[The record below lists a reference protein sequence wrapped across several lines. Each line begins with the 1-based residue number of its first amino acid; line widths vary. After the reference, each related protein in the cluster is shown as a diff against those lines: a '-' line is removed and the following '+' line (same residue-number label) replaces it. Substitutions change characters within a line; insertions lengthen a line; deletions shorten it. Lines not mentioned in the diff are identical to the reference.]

1 VSEWERIRDSWPGVT
16 IPNRPLLVAPSILSA
31 DFGRLADEV
40 RAVDRA
46 GADWIHVDVMD
57 GRFVPNLTIGP
68 LVVEAVRKATEK
80 PLDVHLMVVE
90 PDSMLADFAAAGA
103 DGLTVHAEA
112 TVHLHRSLQRIRAL
126 GKRAGVSL
134 NPHTPEDVL
143 DYVLEDVDLV
153 LVMSVNPGF
162 GGQAFI
168 PSQVE
173 KIRRIRKKFDDA
185 GLSVDIEVDG
195 GIKPGTAHQV
205 VAAGANVLV
214 AGSAVFGKSDYA
226 AAIRALREDRG

>member
-1 VSEWERIRDSWPGVT
+1 MNT
-16 IPNRPLLVAPSILSA
+16 QNRPLLIAPSILSA

-68 LVVEAVRKATEK
+68 LVVEAVRKATDK

-112 TVHLHRSLQRIRAL
+112 SVHLHRTLQRIRAL

-134 NPHTPEDVL
+134 NPHTPEDFL
-143 DYVLEDVDLV
+143 DYILQDVDLV

-162 GGQAFI
+162 GGQSFI
-168 PSQVE
+168 PSQLE

-195 GIKPGTAHQV
+195 GIKPGIAHKV
-205 VAAGANVLV
+205 VEAGANVLV
-214 AGSAVFGKSDYA
+214 AGSAVFGKDDYA
-226 AAIRALREDRG
+226 AAIAAIREDRG